1 MMMMIMMRDFA
12 RSNLNMNLKQR
23 LLRILYYFVSLTP
36 QVLRLL
42 QMLRCKC
49 YCFPSKANKDT
60 LITLPPS
67 FSLPSPLPQWPQGQG
82 FASGIVNL
90 GEIEVCK
97 VTTFE
102 FVWSS
107 NIGQSVA
114 FYNPVGIPDGFHI
127 LGHYCQS
134 IGKPLWGFV
143 LVVREVDTG
152 SSEISIRDKL
162 PALKNPLD
170 YMLVWCS
177 NAESKELPIGSAY
190 FWLPQPPEGYSALGY
205 LVTNS
210 PDKPNLDEMICVRV
224 DLTDKCEPYRVM
236 LDASVIPE
244 FQFQVWSLRPH
255 DRGMRGKG
263 VSVGTFFCTSN
274 WSKGE
279 DLPVVCLKNLNPV
292 LPAMPCLHQ
301 IHALIKHYG
310 PTVFFHPEEL
320 YLPSSVDWFFNNGA
334 LLYRKG
340 VSTGEAIHAAGL
352 NLPGGGTNDGEFWI
366 DLPSDDRRD
375 FVKRGD
381 LKSAKLYVHVKPALG
396 GTFTDIAMW
405 VFCPFNGPST
415 LKFGITNMAF
425 SRVGEHVC
433 DWEHFTLRISNFTGE
448 LWSIYFSQHSGGK
461 WVDAYDLEY
470 IDGNK
475 AVVYSSKNG
484 HASYPHPGTYI
495 QGSSKLGIGIR
506 NDAIRS
512 NLYVDSS
519 VQYELVAAEYLGDAV
534 TEPQWL
540 QYMREWGPKIVYGS
554 KTELDKIINALPP
567 GLRNPFGNLIK
578 KLPVELYGEEGPTGP
593 KEKNNWI
600 GDERW

>member
-1 MMMMIMMRDFA
+1 MMMGNA
-12 RSNLNMNLKQR
+12 RSTSISNLKMKQR
-23 LLRILYYFVSLTP
+23 FLRVLYYCVSLSP
-36 QVLRLL
+36 QLWRLL
-42 QMLRCKC
+42 QMLRFRCN
-49 YCFPSKANKDT
+49 CFPWKGNNNV
-60 LITLPPS
+60 TLPQT
-67 FSLPSPLPQWPQGQG
+67 FSLPSPIPQWPPPEEQG

-90 GEIEVCK
+90 GELDVCK
-97 VTTFE
+97 VTGFE
-102 FVWSS
+102 FVWHS
-107 NIGQSVA
+107 NIGKPVA
-114 FYNPVGIPDGFHI
+114 FYKPVGVPDGFHI
-127 LGHYCQS
+127 VGHYCQPS
-134 IGKPLWGFV
+134 NKPLWGFV
-143 LVVREVDTG
+143 LVVREVETS
-152 SSEISIRDKL
+152 SSETRNSGKL

-177 NAESKELPIGSAY
+177 NAGSKEVTIGSAY
-190 FWLPQPPEGYSALGY
+190 FWVPQPPEGYNALGY
-205 LVTNS
+205 LVTNR
-210 PDKPNLDEMICVRV
+210 PDKPNLDEMICVRT
-224 DLTDKCEPYRVM
+224 DLTDKWEPYRLM
-236 LDASVIPE
+236 LDAASVIPE
-244 FQFQVWSLRPH
+244 FPFQVWCLRPR
-255 DRGMRGKG
+255 DRGMLGKG
-263 VSVGTFFCTSN
+263 VSVGTFFCTSSWN
-274 WSKGE
+274 KGE
-279 DLPVVCLKNLNPV
+279 ELPVVCLKNLNPV
-292 LPAMPCLHQ
+292 LPEMPRLHQ
-301 IHALIKHYG
+301 IHALIEHYG
-310 PTVFFHPEEL
+310 PTVFFHPEEV
-320 YLPSSVDWFFNNGA
+320 YLPSSVDWFFSNGA

-340 VSTGEAIHAAGL
+340 LSMGEAIDSSGS

-375 FVKRGD
+375 FVKHGD

-415 LKFGITNMAF
+415 LKFGITSMAF
-425 SRVGEHVC
+425 SKVGEHVC
-433 DWEHFTLRISNFTGE
+433 DWEHFTLRICNFTGE

-470 IDGNK
+470 VDGNK

-495 QGSSKLGIGIR
+495 QGSSKLCIGIR
-506 NDAIRS
+506 NDATRS

-540 QYMREWGPKIVYGS
+540 QYMRQWGPKIVYDS

-567 GLRNPFGNLIK
+567 RLRNPFGNLIK